1 MPPARDPLWR
11 PALIVFVSNICIMVI
26 ELVASRLLAPVIGVS
41 LYTWTSIIG
50 VMLAGISLG
59 NFIGGKLADR
69 FASRRL
75 LGLEFGLA
83 GLGSLGVLAAMQA
96 FGNDG
101 LTFAATIPLFARMA
115 LFIAAIFGLPSIML
129 GLISP
134 LVIKLSLLEMAG
146 AGAKIGRIYAAS
158 ALGSIVGTFATG
170 FWLVSAIGTRPIL
183 LGAGALLIGMGALFG
198 RWFRRDLLNAVLA
211 AGLALAA
218 VFAIPAGWVAS
229 TCFYETDY
237 FCIKVRDED
246 LDGKTWRVLV
256 LDRLVHSYTA
266 LGDPTQLRYA
276 YERVGAEV
284 SEFLQDRDGAQR
296 VFFIGGGGYTLP
308 KFIEHRFPEALIDV
322 AEIDPMVTETAYRHL
337 ELVRP
342 GGAISKTNITAY
354 SQDARLF
361 LVNRAA
367 QGAAQGAAQPGAP
380 RYNFVLGDAFNDFSV
395 PYHLTTREFN
405 QLVRAQLADDGI
417 YMLNLIDGNDLPF
430 VTAFIR
436 TLRQTFQYVYFVPTG
451 GFWKD
456 MTRNTFVLL
465 ASPRPI
471 DMARLSSFDGGDG
484 ANNVRDWLVSGV
496 DFEAFINDGPKFLL
510 TDDYVPTDNLLAPM
524 FEASAK

>member
-11 PALIVFVSNICIMVI
+11 PALIVFISNICIMVI

-75 LGLEFGLA
+75 LGVEFALA

-101 LTFAATIPLFARMA
+101 LTLPALPLFARMA

-146 AGAKIGRIYAAS
+146 AGAKVGRIYAAS

-198 RWFRRDLLNAVLA
+198 RWFRRDLLNAALA

-246 LDGKTWRVLV
+246 QEGKTWRVLV
-256 LDRLVHSYTA
+256 LDRLVHSFTA

-276 YERVGAEV
+276 YERAGAEV
-284 SEFLQDRDGAQR
+284 SEFLQDRDGTQR
-296 VFFIGGGGYTLP
+296 VFFIGGGGYSLP
-308 KFIEHRFPEALIDV
+308 KFIEHRFPDAIIDV

-342 GGAISKTNITAY
+342 GGAISKTNITPY

-367 QGAAQGAAQPGAP
+367 QRAAQPGAP

-405 QLVRAQLADDGI
+405 QLVRAQLTDDGI
-417 YMLNLIDGNDLPF
+417 YMLNLIDGNELPF

-451 GFWKD
+451 GYWRD

-465 ASPRPI
+465 ASPKPI

-484 ANNVRDWLVSGV
+484 SRNVQDWYVDEV
-496 DFEAFINDGPKFLL
+496 DFEAFVNAGPKFLL

>member
-1 MPPARDPLWR
+1 MIAPMPPARDPLWR
-11 PALIVFVSNICIMVI
+11 PALIVFISNICIMVI

-59 NFIGGKLADR
+59 NFAGGKLADR

-75 LGLEFGLA
+75 LGVEFALA

-101 LTFAATIPLFARMA
+101 LTWAQTLPLFARMA

-146 AGAKIGRIYAAS
+146 AGAKVGRIYAAS

-183 LGAGALLIGMGALFG
+183 LGAGALLIAMGALLG
-198 RWFRRDLLNAVLA
+198 RWFRRELLNGALAV
-211 AGLALAA
+211 GLALTAA
-218 VFAIPAGWVAS
+218 FAVPAAWVAS

-246 LDGKTWRVLV
+246 LDGRTWRVLV

-266 LGDPTQLRYA
+266 LGDPTPLRYA

-308 KFIEHRFPEALIDV
+308 KFIEHRFPDALIDV

-342 GGAISKTNITAY
+342 GGAISKTNITPY

-361 LVNRAA
+361 LVNR
-367 QGAAQGAAQPGAP
+367 AAQPGAP

-405 QLVRAQLADDGI
+405 QLVRAQLTDDGI

-436 TLRQTFQYVYFVPTG
+436 TLRQTFPYVYFVPTG

-465 ASPRPI
+465 ASPGPI
-471 DMARLSSFDGGDG
+471 DIARLSGFEGGDG
-484 ANNVRDWLVSGV
+484 THNVRDWLVSGV
-496 DFEAFINDGPKFLL
+496 DFEAFINDGPKVLL
-510 TDDYVPTDNLLAPM
+510 TDDYVPTANLLAPM
-524 FEASAK
+524 FDAAAM